1 MNSMHTCF
9 SFSSRASFLRTP
21 TVLAK
26 VILNLNHARHQQIPA
41 VKLLPTEAEL
51 ELVILLG
58 LVMTMHMSCTKD
70 PCTYVTL
77 FLSSYRAERS
87 L

>member
-1 MNSMHTCF
+1 MNGMHMCF

-41 VKLLPTEAEL
+41 VKLLPTDRRVGACDFIGIGHDYAYVLHEGSTHL
-51 ELVILLG
+51 CYVIF
-58 LVMTMHMSCTKD
+58 V
-70 PCTYVTL
+70 
-77 FLSSYRAERS
+77 
-87 L
+87 